1 MCNPIYEGNH
11 KRIIMKEKKIYCPHC
26 GHVLLDGALFCKVC
40 GKKVRDSLPDV
51 TSVSVKE
58 QITEYF
64 RYIGKE
70 DLSEAFLRS
79 QVSCIVQTQETE
91 DHLFYSKYVRESIQ
105 IKLLEEIFEP
115 YMRAAWSPGPHTD
128 CNSSTSRYDNNNGGS
143 SSFTISGPA
152 SDGVQK
158 EVIVMTISGVNKD
171 LLFLRA
177 NDETIRNGIKH
188 LFRKYGISL
197 DVERIIFTLGES
209 SQSIPQRSVSK
220 IDKLSYDIIRAEQV
234 LDDLIE
240 VGKRICLNSSYNKK
254 TPENKINDSVRD
266 MLSMKGYYEVK
277 DQTRHGISTSG
288 KDSGNVDLLLAKG
301 GNELAIIEALR
312 LKYIDGPYIDLHIR
326 KAIINYNPLG
336 TPTFILA
343 YVNYYYFQSFWNRYY
358 DYIKQYQFPETITV
372 QQDFEEILE
381 PNATTRIAKVVLS
394 KDGYDFP
401 VYFIALKIS
410 DE

>member
-1 MCNPIYEGNH
+1 MICPYCGAEFPEGT
-11 KRIIMKEKKIYCPHC
+11 
-26 GHVLLDGALFCKVC
+26 LFCAMC
-40 GKKVRDSLPDV
+40 GGPLRDEV
-51 TSVSVKE
+51 TNEISVSIKE
-58 QITEYF
+58 QIAIYL
-64 RYIGKE
+64 RDIGKDE
-70 DLSEAFLRS
+70 LSDAFQIS
-79 QVSCIVQTQETE
+79 QVSCFTSVSIDPQ
-91 DHLFYSKYVRESIQ
+91 DNDNIQ
-105 IKLLEEIFEP
+105 IGH
-115 YMRAAWSPGPHTD
+115 GPEG
-128 CNSSTSRYDNNNGGS
+128 SSTDIVKPENSFIHKIIRWFLGLLYTNDNKTPDLISIS
-143 SSFTISGPA
+143 SPLPDSLSISSPTPIEIR
-152 SDGVQK
+152 K
-158 EVIVMTISGVNKD
+158 EVIVMTISG
-171 LLFLRA
+171 
-177 NDETIRNGIKH
+177 NDEDLTFLQTNSEAVRNGIKQ
-188 LFRKYGISL
+188 LFRENRVNI